1 MTESR
6 RGVSA
11 KFLHILNQLWRHRFQ
26 QECAVSS
33 SIVSNFSSAR
43 HLAAFLAIAS
53 ACFGLSA
60 CSQSQSAQ
68 NASPAAAEVGVVSLN
83 ARPLTL
89 STDLAGR
96 TTAYTIAQIRP
107 QIGGIVQKRVFTE
120 GSTVNAGDLLYQIDP
135 SSYQAAYDSA
145 KATVAKDEAT
155 FNAADLKAKRQ
166 AALLAIAAIS
176 AQDNE
181 DALAARQ
188 EAEATLAGARA
199 DLETARINLA
209 HTRITAPISGRVET
223 SSVTAGALV
232 TASQD
237 TALTTVQQ
245 LDPIYVDI
253 PQSSAE
259 VLELRQALAKGK
271 IKSVGN
277 GEVPIRLKLENGTD
291 YPYQGKLQFTGTTVS
306 TTTGAITLRALVPN
320 PDHLLMPG
328 MYIRASLDTGNDPA
342 AVLVPQQAVSRSS
355 SGQATALVVT
365 RDGHVEQRNLTTKS
379 AIGNNW
385 YVTEGLT
392 TGDRVIVEGAIKVH
406 PGQIVSAVEVPGA
419 ASSAPASGTPVAL
432 KSAATTTAIA
442 K

>member
-1 MTESR
+1 
-6 RGVSA
+6 
-11 KFLHILNQLWRHRFQ
+11 
-26 QECAVSS
+26 VSS
-33 SIVSNFSSAR
+33 SHVANFSYTR
-43 HLAAFLAIAS
+43 HLAAFLTVAS
-53 ACFGLSA
+53 ACFGLAA

-68 NASPAAAEVGVVSLN
+68 APSPAANEVGVVSLN
-83 ARPLTL
+83 AQPLTL

-96 TTAYTIAQIRP
+96 TTAYMIAQIRP

-120 GSTVNAGDLLYQIDP
+120 GSMVKAGELLYQIDP
-135 SSYQAAYDSA
+135 STYQAAYDSA

-166 AALLAIAAIS
+166 AALLAISAIS
-176 AQDNE
+176 TPDNE
-181 DALAARQ
+181 DAIAARQ
-188 EAEATLAGARA
+188 EAEATLAGARS
-199 DLETARINLA
+199 DLETARINLE

-223 SSVTAGALV
+223 STVTPGALV

-253 PQSSAE
+253 PQSSVE
-259 VLELRQALAKGK
+259 VLELRQALAQGRL
-271 IKSVGN
+271 KSVGKD
-277 GEVPIRLKLENGTD
+277 EVPIRLKLENGTD

-328 MYIRASLDTGNDPA
+328 MYIRASLDTGNDPS

-355 SGQATALVVT
+355 NGQASALVVT
-365 RDGHVEQRNLTTKS
+365 RDGHVEQRNVTTTS

-385 YVTEGLT
+385 YVTAGLT
-392 TGDRVIVEGAIKVH
+392 AGERVIVEGAIKVH
-406 PGQIVSAVEVPGA
+406 TGQIVKAVEVPSAA
-419 ASSAPASGTPVAL
+419 ASTPATATPVAL
-432 KSAATTTAIA
+432 KASATTTASA
-442 K
+442 Q